1 MSQSLIIGQ
10 TEAEGV
16 QPSDFGAI
24 NKLHTCIVIVTS
36 TLLFKE
42 TSTSHNGHAQSQ
54 SKVGIAEV
62 DIDVVKL
69 SRLNRYRYISYPG
82 DLPLQVTLTL
92 TPIGGE
98 GR

>member
-1 MSQSLIIGQ
+1 MYCYCYEYLI
-10 TEAEGV
+10 V
-16 QPSDFGAI
+16 QGDI
-24 NKLHTCIVIVTS
+24 DITQC
-36 TLLFKE
+36 
-42 TSTSHNGHAQSQ
+42 GHAQSK

-82 DLPLQVTLTL
+82 DLPLQATLTL
-92 TPIGGE
+92 TPIGGD